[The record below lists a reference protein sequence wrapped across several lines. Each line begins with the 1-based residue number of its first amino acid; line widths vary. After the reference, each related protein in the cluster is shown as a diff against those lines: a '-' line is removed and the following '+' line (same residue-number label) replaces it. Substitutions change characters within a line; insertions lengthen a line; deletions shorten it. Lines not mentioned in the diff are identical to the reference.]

1 VLASVDGLGPVSL
14 VGLVGAL
21 GSAGGVLAAASRPGA
36 ERSIAAA
43 LGPRAGSGVASRV
56 VDAARDRAGV
66 VEAIRREGLTILTL
80 DDADYPE
87 RLRGIELPPPVLFV
101 RGAVDALSAERCVA
115 VVGTRRPTDAGRAV
129 GARLAGS
136 MARAGA
142 VVASGLAVGIDGAAH
157 AASVGVGGRTVAVIG
172 GGHAQAILS
181 RQRALAERIVATGGA
196 VVSEHAPATAPTRG
210 TFPRRNRVISG
221 LAEATVVV
229 EAGQR
234 SGALITAGWALEQGR
249 ACFVVPGA
257 IDAPMSAGCLGL
269 LRAYPGEVRVVAGV
283 AALLEDIGL
292 TADAGTG
299 TSPRD
304 HGRPGP
310 LAPGAGP
317 EAVLATLPAP
327 VAGAA
332 RSLSGGSRTVD
343 HVVAA
348 TGLAVPG
355 ALAALT
361 MLEDLGLVVASY
373 GRYRLA
379 GGLSDL
385 A

>member
-1 VLASVDGLGPVSL
+1 
-14 VGLVGAL
+14 
-21 GSAGGVLAAASRPGA
+21 
-36 ERSIAAA
+36 
-43 LGPRAGSGVASRV
+43 
-56 VDAARDRAGV
+56 
-66 VEAIRREGLTILTL
+66 
-80 DDADYPE
+80 
-87 RLRGIELPPPVLFV
+87 
-101 RGAVDALSAERCVA
+101 
-115 VVGTRRPTDAGRAV
+115 
-129 GARLAGS
+129 